1 MPQSTLIS
9 PRPIAARSA
18 STFSTS
24 GCTLKLAGTVV
35 MRAARRLIS
44 ASGSA
49 VSAAVGPLAAEERRP
64 VDRVLALEVG
74 QHRVAGVLAFVERG
88 TQLLDHAVR
97 PVGGQHALRHQ
108 LVAVQAPR
116 ARVLGDLLVHQ
127 RLRQAR
133 RVLLVVAELAEAD
146 DVDDHVL
153 VEQLAVVQRQLGA
166 QHHRFGIVAVDVQHR
181 RFDHLH
187 HVGAVQRGA
196 AVARVAGGEADLVV
210 DDQMHRAAGVVAARL
225 RQRQRLHHH
234 ALAGEGGVAVHQ
246 HRQHLVA
253 VLVAAPV
260 HARLDRALDHRVDDL
275 QVAGVEGQAQVHRAA
290 GRADVAGKALVVLDV
305 ARRQVFGRGV
315 VELGEHVLGHLA
327 QGVDQHVQPAA
338 VRHADDDLLHA
349 ALAGALHHLVHA
361 GDEAL
366 AAFQRRSASGRR
378 TWCAGSAP
386 GLRRRSA
393 GRGCAPSR
401 RR

>member
-24 GCTLKLAGTVV
+24 GCTLKLPGTVV
-35 MRAARRLIS
+35 MRSARRLIS

-49 VSAAVGPLAAEERRP
+49 VSAASVHLRFRNGAQSTAYLLLKLVSTGSPVCLPASSAARNSLTMLSGPS
-64 VDRVLALEVG
+64 
-74 QHRVAGVLAFVERG
+74 AGSTPCATSLSPYR
-88 TQLLDHAVR
+88 
-97 PVGGQHALRHQ
+97 
-108 LVAVQAPR
+108 R
-116 ARVLGDLLVHQ
+116 ARAGVLGDLLVHQ

-146 DVDDHVL
+146 DVDHHVL
-153 VEQLAVVQRQLGA
+153 VELLAVVQRQLGA
-166 QHHRFGIVAVDVQHR
+166 QHHGLGVVAVDVQHR
-181 RFDHLH
+181 RFDHLD

-196 AVARVAGGEADLVV
+196 GVARVAGGEADLVV
-210 DDQMHRAAGVVAARL
+210 DDQVHRAAGVVAARL

-253 VLVAAPV
+253 FLVAAAV

-290 GRADVAGKALVVLDV
+290 RRA
-305 ARRQVFGRGV
+305 
-315 VELGEHVLGHLA
+315 
-327 QGVDQHVQPAA
+327 
-338 VRHADDDLLHA
+338 
-349 ALAGALHHLVHA
+349 
-361 GDEAL
+361 
-366 AAFQRRSASGRR
+366 
-378 TWCAGSAP
+378 
-386 GLRRRSA
+386 
-393 GRGCAPSR
+393 
-401 RR
+401 